1 MHIQSA
7 HEHHQKIT
15 RHKPDAPSHRVKLL
29 KKHIDAVHEK
39 KKTHLCS
46 LCGSC
51 LLSNHTFSNSGN
63 LNAHIASVHE
73 GEKPKK
79 KYEEEKIGT

>member
-1 MHIQSA
+1 VHIKYV
-7 HEHHQKIT
+7 HENHEKIKL
-15 RHKPDAPSHRVKLL
+15 HKCDAFFHRVKLL

-73 GEKPKK
+73 GKKPKK